1 LEHKPQKYHQKPL
14 GKEQYGEEKEVD
26 MYMDEEGYVM
36 LCYAGDPIFKQ
47 GIIESH
53 MSVYY
58 VWILDRDCLKE
69 VFVWKMMK
77 WWVL

>member
-1 LEHKPQKYHQKPL
+1 
-14 GKEQYGEEKEVD
+14 